1 MDWGALAY
9 IHAMCPSIQSHLI
22 QDAHCF
28 AHPPNAHASC
38 PADLQAALDTGRV
51 PTTLHALEPP
61 MDPAAAGPDP
71 TELLQFLLAQ
81 GMLACFQL
89 VCERLEAAG
98 AVRLTLGG
106 LPLTAAEAVA
116 LARGAAAGGPRGG
129 GIEEAGPEG
138 GREGPEGGRHS
149 PEEATGVGSTA
160 GGTGEGTGAAVAHPT
175 VRDTG
180 AGQATGA
187 EAASGTRSLPGD
199 RLAQEER
206 AWAAAYVVAAAWRA
220 LAGAWAAASG
230 AAAVLGGWAV
240 LAALAAAVA
249 LAAPAAVGVAEH
261 AAAAAC
267 SLAPHVRPLTDAG
280 AEARFR
286 AGRAVEL
293 AKGDTVALC
302 LRVALLAWLGG
313 KERQHGRATEPV
325 VCLFG
330 PLG

>member
-1 MDWGALAY
+1 VYLP
-9 IHAMCPSIQSHLI
+9 IST
-22 QDAHCF
+22 
-28 AHPPNAHASC
+28 PPRTL
-38 PADLQAALDTGRV
+38 ADLQAALDTGRL
-51 PTTLHALEPP
+51 PQAPLQLWEPP
-61 MDPAAAGPDP
+61 EDSAAAEPAP

-89 VCERLEAAG
+89 VCERLEAGG

-106 LPLTAAEAVA
+106 VPLTAADAAA

-138 GREGPEGGRHS
+138 GREGPKGGRQS
-149 PEEATGVGSTA
+149 PGGATAVGSPA
-160 GGTGEGTGAAVAHPT
+160 GGTGEGTAAAVAHPP
-175 VRDTG
+175 VRGTG
-180 AGQATGA
+180 AGQATGTGA
-187 EAASGTRSLPGD
+187 GAGTRGLPED
-199 RLAQEER
+199 RLPQEER
-206 AWAAAYVVAAAWRA
+206 AWAAAYVVAVAWRA

-230 AAAVLGGWAV
+230 AAAVLGGCAV

-249 LAAPAAVGVAEH
+249 LAAPTVVGVAEH

-267 SLAPHVRPLTDAG
+267 SLAPHVRPLADAG

-286 AGRAVEL
+286 AGRAVGL
-293 AKGDTVALC
+293 ARGDLVALC